1 MWMRASSL
9 LALDSYASVSYH
21 SVLMQ
26 RGTILVPVAEEILEQ
41 LAEDGSGPVL
51 LIGAVKQ
58 DDGTY
63 ELIFKSVTGA
73 AVTDA

>member
-1 MWMRASSL
+1 
-9 LALDSYASVSYH
+9 
-21 SVLMQ
+21 MQ

-63 ELIFKSVTGA
+63 ELIFRSVTGA